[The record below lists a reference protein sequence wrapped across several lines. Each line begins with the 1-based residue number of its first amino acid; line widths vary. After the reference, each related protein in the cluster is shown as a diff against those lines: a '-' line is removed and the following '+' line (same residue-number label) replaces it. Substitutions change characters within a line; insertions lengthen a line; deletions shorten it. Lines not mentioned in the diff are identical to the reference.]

1 MRLLSAYLR
10 HLATVLWLFPA
21 RHLTYIHVINR
32 RPPGATKESV
42 MTAAAMIVTNAI
54 LRTAETVVNAAN
66 TRARKAR

>member
-1 MRLLSAYLR
+1 
-10 HLATVLWLFPA
+10 
-21 RHLTYIHVINR
+21 
-32 RPPGATKESV
+32 